1 MNPPLDV
8 IAPQREP
15 DLSAQNV
22 VGYVD
27 CDVHPYTKSPKE
39 LDEFLPKRWVEHR
52 ATFGARSRSAL
63 AYVPQYPRLAPQV
76 GMRLDAWPPDGSIP
90 GSDLPFMREQL
101 IDAFGMAH
109 GIMLPLLGRGGDERN
124 LEFGA
129 AMCTAA
135 NDWQLAYWCDKEPRL
150 KASVQINVE
159 HPDSAIAEIEKRA
172 GDRRFVQVQINQ
184 RGQEPLGRL
193 RFRKILAA
201 CAANGFPIAMH
212 LGGTSGHASTAG
224 GWPSFDHEEHHA
236 YVQSM
241 EAIVTS
247 MVIEGVFEEIPK
259 LKVALVEGGFAWIPP
274 LTWRLDRHFKRLH
287 AEVPH
292 LKRLP
297 SEYIRDHIWVTTQ
310 PVEEPERAGDI
321 LSTLEWIGWDRVMF
335 STDYPHWDQDDPR
348 YAFKVAIPEP
358 EKRMIFRDNALA
370 FYGLS

>member
-1 MNPPLDV
+1 MNVTALDRQQDV
-8 IAPQREP
+8 
-15 DLSAQNV
+15 SAQSL

-39 LDEFLPKRWVEHR
+39 LDEFLSQRWREHR
-52 ATFGARSRSAL
+52 ATFGARSRSPL
-63 AYVPQYPRLAPQV
+63 AYVPQYPRLAPQA

-90 GSDLPFMREQL
+90 GSDLAFMREQL

-109 GIMLPLLGRGGDERN
+109 GVMLPLLGRGGDERN

-135 NDWQLAYWCDKEPRL
+135 NDWQVAYWCDKEPRL
-150 KASVQINVE
+150 KASVQINIE

-201 CAANGFPIAMH
+201 CAANGFPVAMH
-212 LGGTSGHASTAG
+212 LGGTSGHAPTAG
-224 GWPSFDHEEHHA
+224 GWASFYHEEHHA

-247 MVIEGVFEEIPK
+247 MVCEGVFEDVPK
-259 LKVALVEGGFAWIPP
+259 LKVVLVEGGFAWIPP
-274 LTWRLDRHFKRLH
+274 LTWRLDKHYKRLH

-348 YAFKVAIPEP
+348 YAFKVAIPEK

-370 FYGLS
+370 FYGLE